1 MSQGRRSPENL
12 CRVIGYE
19 FDDQSLLMRA
29 LTHASVDNTTDIET
43 YERLEFLGDRVLGL
57 VVCDFLMRTYT
68 LEDEGALSRRLSGLV
83 DRSTLATVAKSIEM
97 EDYIIY
103 GAGTRLNESILADV
117 IEALFGAVYR
127 DGGLEKARPVIEELV
142 CSLAEEV
149 QAPPTDSKT
158 TLQEWAQGQKLGL
171 PVYRE
176 IRRDGPDHQPVFSVE
191 VVVTGLD
198 PCQAN
203 GSSKRNAEQAAAAE
217 MLKKISASEDD

>member
-1 MSQGRRSPENL
+1 
-12 CRVIGYE
+12 
-19 FDDQSLLMRA
+19 MRA

-176 IRRDGPDHQPVFSVE
+176 IGRDGPDHQPVFSVE

>member
-1 MSQGRRSPENL
+1 
-12 CRVIGYE
+12 
-19 FDDQSLLMRA
+19 
-29 LTHASVDNTTDIET
+29 
-43 YERLEFLGDRVLGL
+43 
-57 VVCDFLMRTYT
+57 LMRTYT

-176 IRRDGPDHQPVFSVE
+176 IGRDGPDHQPVFSVE

>member
-176 IRRDGPDHQPVFSVE
+176 IGRDGPDHQPVFSVE